1 MFFAYIFLEFSLW
14 FSSMD
19 RYNRVSF
26 LFFEVD
32 INTWNVK
39 AVLKDNTDES
49 GKQKITEFL
58 RN

>member
-1 MFFAYIFLEFSLW
+1 
-14 FSSMD
+14 MD